1 MSRMDDTQRWR
12 CLFCVVHCTSGI
24 WSSYVIVISD
34 EQEQT
39 KWMIVYIPW
48 LICYSCKQSMGMR
61 TSNECFST
69 RRFSALSLMNHQYDE
84 KNINLDLAV
93 FFLRFRIQSVSKD
106 DKRVYSIYSILS
118 KLSETFQRIIKL
130 ERCMKLRITVIYT
143 EKKLID
149 HIKSQLVLDWAFEY
163 DAYWHRVH

>member
-12 CLFCVVHCTSGI
+12 CLFSVVHCTSGI

-39 KWMIVYIPW
+39 KWMIVYITW

-69 RRFSALSLMNHQYDE
+69 RRSLVNDSSVQREEHQRRRSRLVSSLSNPICFQGGQRGLFHLFNPFEAQW
-84 KNINLDLAV
+84 NI
-93 FFLRFRIQSVSKD
+93 
-106 DKRVYSIYSILS
+106 
-118 KLSETFQRIIKL
+118 SEYNKL